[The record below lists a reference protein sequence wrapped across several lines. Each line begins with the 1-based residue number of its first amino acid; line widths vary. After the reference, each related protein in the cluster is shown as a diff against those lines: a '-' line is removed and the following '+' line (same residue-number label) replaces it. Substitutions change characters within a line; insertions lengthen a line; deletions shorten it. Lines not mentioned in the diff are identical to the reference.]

1 MIITVEKFYD
11 ISGNISVII
20 LATIVVTGIRKYRLL
35 SENEKWYFYYT
46 AFIAVIEAISYS
58 ITYCELALSKA
69 TLYPVYI
76 AGEFFVV
83 TGIFLKKLK
92 APKYCFPLTALI
104 SLFIL
109 LADKLIPGYIND
121 FSKAF
126 SNIGII
132 VLAMLSLLSEIRNGD
147 GKNHFLNVEKML
159 FLYFSVSIFIFVFQY
174 QLFKLPKK
182 YFDTIWVINNV
193 MLCVFYSVILYTFLR
208 LKK

>member
-1 MIITVEKFYD
+1 VEEFYD
-11 ISGNISVII
+11 ISGNVSVTILAAAVII
-20 LATIVVTGIRKYRLL
+20 ALRKFRTL
-35 SENEKWYFYYT
+35 SENEKWYLYYI

-92 APKYCFPLTALI
+92 MPRYCFFLTALI

-132 VLAMLSLLSEIRNGD
+132 VLAMLSLLSEIRKGD
-147 GKNHFLNVEKML
+147 GKDRFLNVDKML

-174 QLFKLPKK
+174 QLFKLPPE
-182 YFDTIWVINNV
+182 YFGTIWVINNV
-193 MLCVFYSVILYTFLR
+193 MLCVFYSVILYTFLK